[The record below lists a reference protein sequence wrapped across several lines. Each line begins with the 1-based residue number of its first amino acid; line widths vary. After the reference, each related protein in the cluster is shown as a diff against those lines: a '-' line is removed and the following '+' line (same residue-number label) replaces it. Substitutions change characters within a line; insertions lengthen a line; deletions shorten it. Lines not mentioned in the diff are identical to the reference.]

1 LNFESVG
8 GLLEAAAAATRALA
22 AAATSAQISNSS

>member
-8 GLLEAAAAATRALA
+8 GLLEAEAEAALAAAAAATRAIQ
-22 AAATSAQISNSS
+22 SE